1 MAKYASTLLNVARGW
16 LGCNEKDGSHK
27 KIIDLYNSHKP
38 LARGYKVKYSDEWCA
53 TTVSACAI
61 KAGMTDLIPTECSCQ
76 KQIEL
81 FKEKGIW
88 IEDESVV
95 PKPGWVVFYDWQD
108 DGTGNNKGWAD
119 HVGIVESCDGTN
131 IVIIEGNKGEA
142 VSRRTLK
149 VNAKYLRG
157 YGAPKFD
164 AEPKKETS
172 KPAVSTKPTTPVKV
186 KKATEGAKSFIKALS
201 GSYKVTAKS
210 GLHLRNGAGVLKRS
224 LVVLPKGTVV
234 KNYGYYTEVLGTKWL
249 YVQVTLN
256 GVQYTG
262 FSSIKYLKK

>member
-1 MAKYASTLLNVARGW
+1 MAKYASTLLKIARGW

-27 KIIDLYNSHKP
+27 KIIDTYNAHKP
-38 LARGYKVKYSDEWCA
+38 LARNYKVKYSDEWCA

-61 KAGMTDLIPTECSCQ
+61 KAGMTDIIPTECSCE
-76 KQIEL
+76 KMIEL
-81 FKEKGIW
+81 FKAKGTFV
-88 IEDESVV
+88 ENENCV
-95 PKPGWVVFYDWQD
+95 PKPGWIVFYDWQD
-108 DGTGNNKGWAD
+108 SGAGDNRGWAD

-131 IVIIEGNKGEA
+131 IVTIEGNKGEA
-142 VSRRTLK
+142 VARRTLK
-149 VNAKYLRG
+149 VNARYLRG

-164 AEPKKETS
+164 KEPEKETS
-172 KPAVSTKPTTPVKV
+172 KPVESTTPIKV

-201 GSYKVTAKS
+201 GSYTVTAS
-210 GLHLRNGAGVLKRS
+210 GLHLRNGAGITKRS

-249 YVQVTLN
+249 YIQVTLN

-262 FSSIKYLKK
+262 FSSSKYLKK